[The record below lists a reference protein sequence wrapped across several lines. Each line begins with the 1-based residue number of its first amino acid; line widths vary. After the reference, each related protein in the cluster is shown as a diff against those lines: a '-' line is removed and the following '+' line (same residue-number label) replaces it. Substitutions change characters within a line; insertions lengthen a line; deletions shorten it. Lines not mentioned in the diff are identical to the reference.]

1 VSCTPSIAT
10 AADGSGG
17 DGTMGNRDQRPDPVP
32 VVVQHR
38 QRLFR
43 LGITGLLD
51 AADGVRVVTSV
62 TTEDELVAACASL
75 RPAVAVIE
83 AQAVSWDGRRL
94 GAVLR
99 RVQPLLTII
108 GLAGRA
114 HLAGDGRSGPCDPHL
129 AALVPHDAG
138 IAGVLDAI
146 RRPAALTGARRR
158 VSANGW
164 RASAAPAVLTG
175 RELEILTLVGGGLT
189 AGEVSRQLGISHKTV
204 ENHKQRVFAKLGVQ
218 NQAHA
223 VAVAIRGGMMPA
235 ELVIRSTRHDPAL
248 G

>member
-1 VSCTPSIAT
+1 VSCTPSIST
-10 AADGSGG
+10 VADGSGG
-17 DGTMGNRDQRPDPVP
+17 DHSIENRDQRPDHIAVA
-32 VVVQHR
+32 VQHR
-38 QRLFR
+38 HRLFR

-51 AADGVRVVTSV
+51 AAADVRVVASA
-62 TTEDELVAACASL
+62 TTQDELVAACASL

-99 RVQPLLTII
+99 RVQPSMTII
-108 GLAGRA
+108 GLAGPPR
-114 HLAGDGRSGPCDPHL
+114 LAGDDGSCACDPHL

-146 RRPAALTGARRR
+146 RRRGVPESGRRR
-158 VSANGW
+158 ALARGW
-164 RASAAPAVLTG
+164 TPAPPTVLTA
-175 RELEILTLVGGGLT
+175 REREVLTLVGGGMT

-223 VAVAIRGGMMPA
+223 VAVAIRAGIMPA